1 MKKFLLTS
9 VIASAA
15 LGMIAAQP
23 ADNLHA
29 VKASDNLNETRI
41 KNAPAKNAV
50 RLADGVTVSSSN
62 GIKKLDIADYLFSKQ
77 QSIKPLRSQIGGG
90 ESTC

>member
-23 ADNLHA
+23 ADNLHV

-41 KNAPAKNAV
+41 KNAPAKNADRKSV
-50 RLADGVTVSSSN
+50 V
-62 GIKKLDIADYLFSKQ
+62 
-77 QSIKPLRSQIGGG
+77 
-90 ESTC
+90 